1 MMKHRTMLMR
11 IGISGLLLLLISL
24 LPLEGM
30 LRLFA
35 FLIPYLLIG
44 WDILWRAARNI
55 VKGQVFDENFLM
67 ALATVGAFGIGEYPE
82 GVFVMLF
89 YQVGELFQKRAV
101 DKSRDSISQLMDI
114 MPEYAN
120 LEEGNTLRQV
130 DPEEVE
136 PGQIIIIKPGE
147 KIPLDGIVVEGSSSI
162 NTVALTGEAAP
173 RDIGVGSE
181 LVSGCVNLTGLLRVR
196 VSRSFEDST
205 VSKILELVE
214 NSAANKAKTENFI
227 TRFAKYYTPG
237 VVLAALCVAVIPPFF
252 WGDWSGWFYK
262 ALSFLV
268 ISCPCALVLSVPLSF
283 FGGIGGASRQGIL
296 VKGATYLERLARCEM
311 VAFDKTG
318 TLTKGC
324 FTVTEV
330 VPQANWT
337 KEGLLTLAA
346 QGEAFSDHPIAASL
360 RAALPNTVDTS
371 AVSDTKVLAGK
382 GVQAI
387 IDGREVLIGNLK
399 LMEEAGQTTSLTPPA
414 ATVVHLAVNGVYA
427 GYILI
432 SDEVK
437 VTAKE
442 TIQKLKA
449 LGIRKTILLTG
460 DTKGIGRQVAEELGL
475 DEVYAQLL
483 PQEKVSCLEALLG
496 KTSPKGSLVFVGD
509 GINDAPVISR
519 ADVGIAMGAF
529 GSDAAIEAADVV
541 LMDDDPT
548 KVVTAIQI
556 AKKTVKI
563 TWQNIVFSLGIK
575 GLVLLLSVLGLS
587 NMWEAILADVGVT
600 VVAVLNAT
608 RTLYGNH
615 K

>member
-1 MMKHRTMLMR
+1 MIKHRTMLMR
-11 IGISGLLLLLISL
+11 MGISGLLLLLISL

-55 VKGQVFDENFLM
+55 IKGQVFDENFLM

-114 MPEYAN
+114 IPEYAN

-147 KIPLDGIVVEGSSSI
+147 KIPLDGLVIEGSSSI

-173 RDIGVGSE
+173 RDIGVGGE

-252 WGDWSGWFYK
+252 WGDWSGWLYK

-318 TLTKGC
+318 TLTKGS

-330 VPQANWT
+330 VAQANWT

-346 QGEAFSDHPIAASL
+346 QGEAFSDHPIAVSL

-371 AVSDTKVLAGK
+371 GVSDTKVLAGK
-382 GVQAI
+382 GVQGI
-387 IDGREVLIGNLK
+387 IEGREVLIGNLK
-399 LMEEAGQTTSLTPPA
+399 LMEEAGLTPSHTPLD
-414 ATVVHLAVNGVYA
+414 ATVVHLAVEGDYA
-427 GYILI
+427 GHILI

-442 TIQKLKA
+442 AVQKLKA
-449 LGIRKTILLTG
+449 LGIRKTVLLTG
-460 DTKGIGRQVAEELGL
+460 DTKGIGRQVADELGL

-483 PQEKVSCLEALLG
+483 PQEKVSCLEDLLG

-509 GINDAPVISR
+509 GINDAPVLSR

-548 KVVTAIQI
+548 KVVTAIKI

-608 RTLYGNH
+608 RTLYGNQ